1 MGKLLTRRQAV
12 RNAFTLIELLVV
24 IVILAILAT
33 VVIQRVTHKVDD
45 ARKTKAMADIRS
57 MADALEVYK
66 LDNGRYPSSDV
77 GLQALVTNVEQSPK
91 WTKPYMSNIPN
102 DPWGRPYKYVC
113 PGESGKEFDISTV
126 SPDDGEVIMNTN

>member
-1 MGKLLTRRQAV
+1 MRQLLTRRRAV

-57 MADALEVYK
+57 MADALEIYK
-66 LDNGRYPSSDV
+66 LDVGNYPSTEV
-77 GLQALVTNVEQSPK
+77 GLQALVTNVEQSQK
-91 WTKPYMSNIPN
+91 WTKPYISTIPT
-102 DPWGRPYKYVC
+102 DPWGKPYKYVC
-113 PGESGKEFDISTV
+113 PGESGKEFDITSV
-126 SPDDGEVIMNTN
+126 AEDGEVISNTN

>member
-1 MGKLLTRRQAV
+1 MQKLSTRRGGV

-45 ARKTKAMADIRS
+45 ARKTKAIADISS
-57 MADALEVYK
+57 MAAALDVYRI
-66 LDNGRYPSSDV
+66 DIGHYPSTDV

-91 WTKPYMSNIPN
+91 WTKPYLSTIPI
-102 DPWGRPYKYVC
+102 DPWGKPYKYEC
-113 PGESGKEFDISTV
+113 PGPSGKEFDITTTAE
-126 SPDDGEVIMNTN
+126 DGEVIANTN

>member
-1 MGKLLTRRQAV
+1 MKQLLTRSRAL

-57 MADALEVYK
+57 MADALEIYK
-66 LDNGRYPSSDV
+66 LDNGNYPSTEV
-77 GLQALVTNVEQSPK
+77 GLQALVQNVEQSPK
-91 WTKPYMSNIPN
+91 WTNLPQTI
-102 DPWGRPYKYVC
+102 
-113 PGESGKEFDISTV
+113 
-126 SPDDGEVIMNTN
+126 